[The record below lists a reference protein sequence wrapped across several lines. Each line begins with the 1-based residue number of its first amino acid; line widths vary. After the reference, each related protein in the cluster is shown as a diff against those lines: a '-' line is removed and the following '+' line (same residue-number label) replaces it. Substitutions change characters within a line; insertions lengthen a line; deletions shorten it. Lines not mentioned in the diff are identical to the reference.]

1 MPQRPQPTPEQS
13 ESSGADCAPETHAA
27 RTERAAAVSDE
38 AFERAAGLFR
48 AVGDIARLKLLE
60 RLADGE
66 WCVTELA
73 EAAGTGLS
81 TVSQQLRLLRAERI
95 VRRRREGKHIYYSLA
110 DRHMSE
116 LVRSALEH
124 AAEQAGDDEDHG

>member
-1 MPQRPQPTPEQS
+1 VTQRSQTQPGKPDS
-13 ESSGADCAPETHAA
+13 LDGDCAPEPHAH
-27 RTERAAAVSDE
+27 RTARAAAVSDE

-48 AVGDIARLKLLE
+48 AAGDVSRLKLLE
-60 RLADGE
+60 RLSDGE

-95 VRRRREGKHIYYSLA
+95 VRRRREGKHIYYSLS

-124 AAEQAGDDEDHG
+124 ATEQASGEDE